1 MLGYSSDTVP
11 SPRKSMVKA
20 TTLGRQNKVRQDLLP
35 DRESLSSLSA
45 KKISD
50 YSLSVVSLA
59 EPPSDPLVN
68 LHYQDD
74 ADRNAQDQQ
83 PLEDG
88 ERYGAEHPLKRRRIN
103 DRYLRKRGGLWQG
116 QARRHSPEWV
126 IFQHAADGFSIH
138 YQCLPARQPENI
150 T

>member
-103 DRYLRKRGGLWQG
+103 DRYLRKPEAYGRV
-116 QARRHSPEWV
+116 RR
-126 IFQHAADGFSIH
+126 AAIALNGSFFNTQRMVSQYITNG
-138 YQCLPARQPENI
+138 YLPDNRR